1 MMPVRILVADDH
13 EVVRGGLR
21 TLLESQPGWEV
32 CGEAGTGREALQK
45 AKQLKPDVIVL
56 DITMPDLDG
65 LQATRQ
71 ILRAAPKAEVL
82 ILSMHESEQ
91 VVREV
96 LDAGARGYVMKS
108 DAARDLV
115 AAVDALGRHKP
126 FFSAKV
132 SELILRDFLD
142 RHGESSTYDPHSAA
156 LTPREREIIQ
166 LLSEGKSNKEVA
178 ASLGISSKTV
188 QVHRTNLMRK
198 LGLHS
203 LTDLVHYAIR
213 NNIVQP

>member
-56 DITMPDLDG
+56 DITMPDLNG

-71 ILRAAPKAEVL
+71 ILRAVPKAEVL

-142 RHGESSTYDPHSAA
+142 RHGESSTCDPHSAA
-156 LTPREREIIQ
+156 LTPRERETIQ

>member
-142 RHGESSTYDPHSAA
+142 RHGESSTYDPHPAA

>member
-115 AAVDALGRHKP
+115 AAVDALRRHKP

-142 RHGESSTYDPHSAA
+142 RHGESSTYDPQRAA
-156 LTPREREIIQ
+156 LTPREREVIQ

-203 LTDLVHYAIR
+203 LTDIVHYAIR

>member
-56 DITMPDLDG
+56 DITMPDLNG

-71 ILRAAPKAEVL
+71 ILRAVPKAEVL

-115 AAVDALGRHKP
+115 AAVDVLGRHKP

-142 RHGESSTYDPHSAA
+142 RHGESSTHDPHSAA

-178 ASLGISSKTV
+178 ANLGISSKTV